1 MGVGQTNENCAADG
15 SRSTIPPVANYGVAN
30 VRGIDYRISEADLR
44 RNLEAKLD
52 MLEAQGVT
60 VIDRR
65 QTYLDQSADVSR
77 ICRGA
82 VLYPGTRLV
91 GARTFVGPGAKVGIE
106 GPAVLENAIIGE
118 NAEVA
123 SGYLKEAVMLRD
135 ARVGS
140 NAHIRAGTLL
150 EEEASTAHAV
160 GLKHTVL
167 LSFVTMGSLINFCDG
182 LISGGKSRREHT
194 EVGSG
199 FIHFNFTPRGQSG
212 DKATASLIG
221 DVPHG
226 VFLRQRRIFLGGLS
240 GIVGPQKVGFG
251 SCTVAG
257 QVLRREV
264 PSNRLVGDVPRKVD
278 KEFDARVEAPNRILK
293 LNLAYIGHLTAL
305 RVWYRDVRLARIPAD
320 PKYEHIRV
328 VTQAALELLSLCI
341 NERTEKL
348 RQFLEERRIPVPSLL
363 FVNLP
368 CPLKIEPSSPYLD
381 HIEWV
386 KGLSDVDVQI
396 GVSWLQSI
404 VESSHTGEVGSRCG
418 ATK

>member
-1 MGVGQTNENCAADG
+1 
-15 SRSTIPPVANYGVAN
+15 
-30 VRGIDYRISEADLR
+30 
-44 RNLEAKLD
+44 
-52 MLEAQGVT
+52 
-60 VIDRR
+60 
-65 QTYLDQSADVSR
+65 
-77 ICRGA
+77 

-91 GARTFVGPGAKVGIE
+91 GAQTFVGPGAKVGIE
-106 GPAVLENAIIGE
+106 GPAVLENSIIGE

-123 SGYLKEAVMLRD
+123 SGYLKEAVLLRN

-182 LISGGKSRREHT
+182 LISGGTSRRDHT

-199 FIHFNFTPRGQSG
+199 FIHFNFTPRGKSG
-212 DKATASLIG
+212 DKATPSLIG

-278 KEFDARVEAPNRILK
+278 KEFYARVEAPNRILK
-293 LNLAYIGHLTAL
+293 LNLEYIGHLTAL
-305 RVWYRDVRLARIPAD
+305 RVWYRDVRLARIPAG

-328 VTQAALELLSLCI
+328 VTRAASELLSVCI
-341 NERTEKL
+341 NERAEKL
-348 RQFLEERRIPVPSLL
+348 RQFLEERGIPVPSLF
-363 FVNLP
+363 FVNPP

-386 KGLSDVDVQI
+386 KGLSDVDVQM

-404 VESSHTGEVGSRCG
+404 VESSRAGEVGSRCR

>member
-1 MGVGQTNENCAADG
+1 
-15 SRSTIPPVANYGVAN
+15 
-30 VRGIDYRISEADLR
+30 
-44 RNLEAKLD
+44 

-60 VIDRR
+60 VVDRR
-65 QTYLDQSADVSR
+65 QTYLDEAADVSR

-82 VLYPGTRLV
+82 ILYPGTRLV

-106 GPAVLENAIIGE
+106 GPAVLEDAILGE
-118 NAEVA
+118 SAEVV
-123 SGYLKEAVMLRD
+123 SGFLKEAVLLRN

-140 NAHIRAGTLL
+140 NAHIRGGTLL

-167 LSFVTMGSLINFCDG
+167 MSFVTMGSLINFCDG
-182 LISGGKSRREHT
+182 LISGGKSRKDHT

-257 QVLRREV
+257 QVIRREV
-264 PSNRLVGDVPRKVD
+264 PFNRLVGDVPRKVD
-278 KEFDARVEAPNRILK
+278 KDFYAPLKAPSRILK
-293 LNLAYIGHLTAL
+293 LNLEYIGHLTAL
-305 RVWYRDVRLARIPAD
+305 QAWYRDVRLARIPAS

-328 VTQAALELLSLCI
+328 VTQAASELLSVCI
-341 NERTEKL
+341 DERAERL
-348 RQFLEERRIPVPSLL
+348 RQFLEERGFPIPPLS
-363 FVNLP
+363 FVNPP

-381 HIEWV
+381 HIKWV

-396 GVSWLQSI
+396 GASWLQSI
-404 VESSHTGEVGSRCG
+404 VESSRAGEVASRCQ
-418 ATK
+418 ATSGQRSD

>member
-1 MGVGQTNENCAADG
+1 
-15 SRSTIPPVANYGVAN
+15 
-30 VRGIDYRISEADLR
+30 LR

-65 QTYLDQSADVSR
+65 QTYLDESADVSR

-82 VLYPGTRLV
+82 ILYPGTRLV

-118 NAEVA
+118 NTEVA
-123 SGYLKEAVMLRD
+123 SGYLKEAVMLRN

-140 NAHIRAGTLL
+140 SAHIRGGTLL

-167 LSFVTMGSLINFCDG
+167 MSFVTMGSLINFCDG

-278 KEFDARVEAPNRILK
+278 KEFYARVEAPDRILK
-293 LNLAYIGHLTAL
+293 LNLEYIGHLTAL
-305 RVWYRDVRLARIPAD
+305 RAWYRDVRLARIPAG

-328 VTQAALELLSLCI
+328 VTQAASELLSVCI
-341 NERTEKL
+341 NERAEKL
-348 RQFLEERRIPVPSLL
+348 RQFLEERGIPVPSLL
-363 FVNLP
+363 FVNPP

-386 KGLSDVDVQI
+386 KGLSDVDVQT

-404 VESSHTGEVGSRCG
+404 VESSHAVGSRCR